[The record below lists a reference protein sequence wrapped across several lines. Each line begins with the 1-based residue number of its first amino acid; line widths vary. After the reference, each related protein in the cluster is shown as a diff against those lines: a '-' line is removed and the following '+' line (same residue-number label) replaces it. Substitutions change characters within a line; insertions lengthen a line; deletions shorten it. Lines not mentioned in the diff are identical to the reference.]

1 MSTLLLVE
9 DTLDLARAIQQALE
23 GEGYA
28 VFHAADGEQALAL
41 FAAHDPDLII
51 LDWMLPKM
59 DGLEVLRQIRA
70 GSPVPVLMLT
80 ARSEEFDRVLGLEVG
95 ADDYLTKPFSM
106 RELIARVRAL
116 LRRIEHV
123 QQIVTADRERQTA
136 AIHYQS
142 LYLNP
147 ETYEVT
153 LDHHPID
160 LTRTEFDLLHLF
172 VSNPG
177 RVFSRAY
184 LLDTVWR
191 ENYIPGDRSVDNA
204 ILRLRKKLGTRGE
217 AIETVWGVGYRLQ
230 NLTQSR

>member
-1 MSTLLLVE
+1 MSHNDMPKILLVE
-9 DTLDLARAIQQALE
+9 DSLDLARAIQRELE
-23 GEGYA
+23 AENYP
-28 VFHAADGEQALAL
+28 VFHAVDGLQALQL
-41 FAAHDPDLII
+41 FQQHNPELLI
-51 LDWMLPKM
+51 LDWRLPKM

-70 GSPVPVLMLT
+70 QSPVPVLMLT
-80 ARSEEFDRVLGLEVG
+80 ARSDEFDRVLGLEVG

-123 QQIVTADRERQTA
+123 QQIVEADRQRQ
-136 AIHYQS
+136 IEVISYWD

-147 ETYEVT
+147 ETFQVT
-153 LDHHPID
+153 LSGDPLD

-184 LLDTVWR
+184 LLDTIWG

-204 ILRLRKKLGTRGE
+204 ILRLRKKLGNLGE
-217 AIETVWGVGYRLQ
+217 AVETVWGVGYRLR
-230 NLTQSR
+230 S

>member
-1 MSTLLLVE
+1 MSKILLVE
-9 DTLDLARAIQQALE
+9 DTLDLARAIQRALE

-28 VFHAADGEQALAL
+28 VFHAADGEQALEL
-41 FAAHDPDLII
+41 FAAHGPDLII

-59 DGLEVLRQIRA
+59 DGLEVLRQVRV

-123 QQIVTADRERQTA
+123 QQIVDADRQRQTTA
-136 AIHYQS
+136 VRYQG
-142 LYLNP
+142 LHLNP

-153 LDHHPID
+153 LNEQPID

-172 VSNPG
+172 LSNPG

-204 ILRLRKKLGTRGE
+204 ILRLRKKLGDLGE
-217 AIETVWGVGYRLQ
+217 AVETVWGVGYRL
-230 NLTQSR
+230 SAAS